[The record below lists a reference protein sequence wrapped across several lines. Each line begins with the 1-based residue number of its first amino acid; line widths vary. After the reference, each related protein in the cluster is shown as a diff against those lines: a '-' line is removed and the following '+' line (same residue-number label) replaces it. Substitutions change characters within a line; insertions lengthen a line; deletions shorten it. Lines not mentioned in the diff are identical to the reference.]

1 MGHHFVNQL
10 QDRDHIKGD
19 IYQLTECSV
28 RTNKNGGLYLQ
39 LILSDKTGGITAR
52 KWNATEDLAEQ
63 FHVGDF
69 VYVDGA
75 VQIFNNSLQM
85 IVTDI
90 DKADTSRLDLSIYL
104 RESQINVPELTG
116 RLKKLFGTLTN
127 PDLINLAD
135 CFLADEKFMTKFC
148 QAPAGIKIH
157 HNYEGGLLEHT
168 VAMMEMARAVSA
180 IHPRKIDAELLLM
193 GTFLHDIGKTEEL
206 TTQSGVYLYTD
217 TGQLLS
223 HLVLGIGLLERKI
236 SEAERLSDEEFPE
249 QTALALKHMIVSH
262 HGEREKGS
270 PCVPMTIEA
279 IALHFI
285 DSLDSKVNE
294 FHRVIHDDLNRG
306 SDWTEYNAPL
316 QRRLYK
322 RGAE

>member
-10 QDRDHIKGD
+10 QERDHVKGD
-19 IYQLTECSV
+19 IYQLTEYAV

-39 LILSDKTGGITAR
+39 LTLSDKTGGITAR
-52 KWNATEDLAEQ
+52 RWNATEDLAGQ
-63 FHVGDF
+63 FSVGDF
-69 VYVDGA
+69 VCVDGT
-75 VQIFNNSLQM
+75 VQIFNNALQM
-85 IVTDI
+85 IVTEI
-90 DKADTSRLDLSIYL
+90 DKADTARLDLSIYL

-116 RLKKLFGTLTN
+116 RLNKLLGTLTN

-148 QAPAGIKIH
+148 QAPAGVKVH

-168 VAMMEMARAVSA
+168 VTTMETARAVGS
-180 IHPRKIDAELLLM
+180 IHPNKLDAEMLLM
-193 GTFLHDIGKTEEL
+193 GAFLHDIGKIEEL
-206 TTQSGVYLYTD
+206 TTCGGVHTYTD
-217 TGQLLS
+217 PGQLLS

-236 SEAERLSDEEFPE
+236 SEAERLCGEEFPE
-249 QTALALKHMIVSH
+249 ETALALKHMIISH

-270 PCVPMTIEA
+270 PCVPMTVEA

-285 DSLDSKVNE
+285 DSLDSKVSE
-294 FHRVIHDDLNRG
+294 FHRIIHEDLNRG
-306 SDWTEYNAPL
+306 SDWTEYNHLL

-322 RGAE
+322 KGA

>member
-1 MGHHFVNQL
+1 MGHRFVNQL
-10 QDRDHIKGD
+10 QERDQVKGD
-19 IYQLTECSV
+19 IYQLTDCST

-39 LILSDKTGGITAR
+39 LTLSDKTGGISAR
-52 KWNATEDLAEQ
+52 KWNATEDLAGQ
-63 FHVGDF
+63 FSVGDF
-69 VYVDGA
+69 VYIDGN
-75 VQIFNNSLQM
+75 VQTFNGALQM

-90 DKADTSRLDLSIYL
+90 DKADTARLDLSIYL

-116 RLKKLFGTLTN
+116 RLNKLFGTLTN

-148 QAPAGIKIH
+148 QAPAGVKIH

-168 VAMMEMARAVSA
+168 VATMEIARAVSG
-180 IHPRKIDAELLLM
+180 IHPRKLDAEMLLM
-193 GTFLHDIGKTEEL
+193 GAFLHDIGKIEEL
-206 TTQSGVYLYTD
+206 TTHGGVFIYTD

-236 SEAERLSDEEFPE
+236 SEAERLCGEEFPE

-279 IALHFI
+279 IALHHI
-285 DSLDSKVNE
+285 DSLDSKIAE
-294 FHRVIHDDLNRG
+294 FHRIIHDDLNRG
-306 SDWTEYNAPL
+306 SDWTEYNPPL

-322 RGAE
+322 KGVE